1 MHGDVPESGAV
12 ALAGQAERRAAD
24 EQGAPRG
31 PLALGPVLASLLGLV
46 AFAWLMMIVYGGG
59 RTMRLGL
66 LTGGAAFMSMPGMF
80 GGQGAMAGMSSPA
93 TSTPA
98 SGVAPGARS
107 SMAGMHMAG
116 MQMSTTA
123 ASGAA
128 GGHVHTTA
136 MAMKMTM
143 LGVSVSGRD
152 RALSWPVFGLF
163 MFMWLVMVAAMMLP
177 VVLPKS
183 VRYHDAARGPR
194 SRRAMT
200 MEFISADM
208 AVWVL
213 VGLPAYLGLV
223 ALQGLLPASD
233 VMAIRVGALLVAAA
247 GAYEFSSIKR
257 RAHERCCVAH
267 RADDQPEAPAHCLA
281 AGDSTEAP
289 WRSGLRHGLASIGC
303 CGPVMGVLLLIG
315 MMNVVWM
322 LGVTALMFF
331 ERTVVWGSTLGRT
344 VGVAL
349 VAMAI
354 VLLVAP
360 RPLPALA

>member
-1 MHGDVPESGAV
+1 
-12 ALAGQAERRAAD
+12 
-24 EQGAPRG
+24 
-31 PLALGPVLASLLGLV
+31 LALGPVLSSLLGLV
-46 AFAWLMMIVYGGG
+46 GFAWLAMIVYGGG

-80 GGQGAMAGMSSPA
+80 GSRGVMAGMSSPA
-93 TSTPA
+93 ASTSA
-98 SGVAPGARS
+98 SGVASGARS
-107 SMAGMHMAG
+107 SMLGMHMAG
-116 MQMSTTA
+116 TQMPAA

-128 GGHVHTTA
+128 GSQVHTA
-136 MAMKMTM
+136 AVAMKMTM
-143 LGVSVSGRD
+143 LGVSISGGD

-183 VRYHDAARGPR
+183 VRYHDTARGPR
-194 SRRAMT
+194 SPRAMT
-200 MEFISADM
+200 MEFVSADM

-213 VGLPAYLGLV
+213 VGIPAYFGLV
-223 ALQGLLPASD
+223 ALQASFPASG
-233 VMAIRVGALLVAAA
+233 VTAIRVGALLVAAA
-247 GAYEFSSIKR
+247 GAYEFSSFKR

-267 RADDQPEAPAHCLA
+267 RAADQSTTLACCPA

-331 ERTVVWGSTLGRT
+331 ERTVLWGSTLGRT

-349 VAMAI
+349 VAIAV